1 MKVVAVLPER
11 TASSTRVSDV
21 LGDTMTM
28 TLPKRGLVL
37 LVIAAVAVDYMY
49 GTRLMSII
57 IVAAAVYVL
66 VVRWKMFG

>member
-1 MKVVAVLPER
+1 VVAVLPER

>member
-1 MKVVAVLPER
+1 VKVVAVLPER

>member
-1 MKVVAVLPER
+1 
-11 TASSTRVSDV
+11 
-21 LGDTMTM
+21 MTM